1 MTCTSRGFARAISGG
16 DPARR
21 PRALRV
27 ASVDRAPGPPARAAS
42 CCCGEYSGGVPV
54 AESTGPSMSTL
65 HRSFLALSAG
75 LFSAVF
81 GLGVVQSWRQSGTIP
96 DLDPDRLV
104 EARALLLTG
113 ETTRAIAQLRM
124 YADIESR
131 RPDSWL
137 RLGQA
142 LTSVGESAQAIEAL
156 ERSVQ
161 LLPAP
166 VEAHQQ
172 LAVLY
177 YQAGQLERARAHA
190 RIVLRV
196 GAQLPEAVRKGL
208 AQPGP
213 LP

>member
-1 MTCTSRGFARAISGG
+1 
-16 DPARR
+16 
-21 PRALRV
+21 
-27 ASVDRAPGPPARAAS
+27 
-42 CCCGEYSGGVPV
+42 
-54 AESTGPSMSTL
+54 MSTL
-65 HRSFLALSAG
+65 HRHCLLALSTG
-75 LFSAVF
+75 LFTTMF
-81 GLGVVQSWRQSGTIP
+81 GLGVAQSWRQQGTIP

-104 EARALLLTG
+104 EARNLLLAG
-113 ETTRAIAQLRM
+113 DTTRAIAQLAM

-142 LTSVGESAQAIEAL
+142 LASVGESARAIEAL

-177 YQAGQLERARAHA
+177 YQAGQVDRARAHA
-190 RIVLRV
+190 QIVLRV
-196 GAQLPEAVRKGL
+196 GARLPEDVLQGL
-208 AQPGP
+208 A
-213 LP
+213 LPAPPPS